1 MIVTSSSPW
10 IWKCFH
16 QTVSWVFY
24 VPMHCNTVLQVGPDK
39 TEFKV
44 EGLTPRKKYK
54 FRVRAVN
61 KEGESEPLETDEAI
75 EARNPYG
82 KRAPETSTSARNSEV
97 WTNVQSRAR
106 VL

>member
-1 MIVTSSSPW
+1 MPFLHALPSSA
-10 IWKCFH
+10 
-16 QTVSWVFY
+16 
-24 VPMHCNTVLQVGPDK
+24 LQVGPLK

-54 FRVRAVN
+54 FRVRAAN

-82 KRAPETSTSARNSEV
+82 K
-97 WTNVQSRAR
+97 
-106 VL
+106 

>member
-1 MIVTSSSPW
+1 MVSYEVKSEQAIFVLSGMLYSGVAVTFP
-10 IWKCFH
+10 
-16 QTVSWVFY
+16 
-24 VPMHCNTVLQVGPDK
+24 QVGPDK

-82 KRAPETSTSARNSEV
+82 KGNEQLLLTFR
-97 WTNVQSRAR
+97 
-106 VL
+106 L